1 MTVDALEY
9 ASDELLGLAMI
20 MNTPIVIVEGYDDVP
35 IYERLSAAASVDCE
49 VYASENILRNKPG
62 CEGVIENVGDI
73 RDAADGIAIEKYILG
88 IIDRDARFYRNAI
101 AADPAI
107 LVLKYCSI
115 ESHFANC
122 ESIQYVIP
130 KVTRVTAKLMA
141 EDLHGE
147 INAQITNRL
156 MFLYLV
162 SLEALK
168 NACEKD
174 YDASFGYGHTIKSI
188 INQKLHEALEAKREG
203 LIVFGES
210 LGLTSSWDDLLK
222 ICKGKW
228 LLEMFSDELYNYIK
242 DLPELCKESK
252 ISQCQFCAK
261 GELSKCLYKNP
272 VFFSADI
279 MRNHFFHNLECGELG
294 YIKARMARMMH

>member
-1 MTVDALEY
+1 MTVDVLEY

-35 IYERLSAAASVDCE
+35 IYERLSAAASIDCE
-49 VYASENILRNKPG
+49 VYASENILRNKAG

-73 RDAADGIAIEKYILG
+73 RDAADGIPIEKYILG
-88 IIDRDARFYRNAI
+88 IIDRDARFYRNDI
-101 AADPAI
+101 PADPAI
-107 LVLKYCSI
+107 LILKYYSI
-115 ESHFANC
+115 ESHFANS

-130 KVTRVTAKLMA
+130 KVTRATAKLMS
-141 EDLHGE
+141 EDLHCE
-147 INAQITNRL
+147 INAEITSRL

-168 NACEKD
+168 NACEKN
-174 YDASFGYGHTIKSI
+174 YEASFGYGHSI
-188 INQKLHEALEAKREG
+188 QSILKQKLHESLEAKRED
-203 LIVFGES
+203 LIVFGGS
-210 LGLTSSWDDLLK
+210 LGLTSSWEDLLR

-228 LLEMFSDELYNYIK
+228 LLEMFTDELYNYIK
-242 DLPELCKESK
+242 DLPGLCKAAK
-252 ISQCQFCAK
+252 VSQCQFCAK

-279 MRNHFFHNLECGELG
+279 MRNHFFHNLECGELT
-294 YIKARMARMMH
+294 YIKARMGRMMH